1 LATGS
6 PSTRFAAGLLTI
18 NVSTDGM
25 MIRVHHEGQEPIY
38 FGPPPGNPPRNRF
51 DAPRAEYLTLY
62 AAARLEGAFVE
73 TILRKPIGRILRRA
87 YVHER
92 VWTTFHAKRPLTLAK
107 IYDEGLQI
115 HGIDAGLISADDYA
129 ESRNLALDFYQSFPT
144 LDGLAYRSRYNNGE
158 ICYALFDRV
167 EVTDLLVLNTNRF
180 DENPIRVKQLM
191 SLYRAVFDTSLHV

>member
-1 LATGS
+1 
-6 PSTRFAAGLLTI
+6 
-18 NVSTDGM
+18 
-25 MIRVHHEGQEPIY
+25 
-38 FGPPPGNPPRNRF
+38 
-51 DAPRAEYLTLY
+51 
-62 AAARLEGAFVE
+62 
-73 TILRKPIGRILRRA
+73 LRRA